1 MKTKKTLYWILM
13 LLPLA
18 AVLVALQFLPDQ
30 IPAHYG
36 ASGQV
41 DRWGSKYETFVFP
54 AFTAAFGGVMLALS
68 RYASRQ
74 EENGTNN
81 EGVVLMAG
89 LSGMALFNAM
99 TLFFLFL
106 AFRKT
111 EDLSAAPVDLYQLLF
126 GILGLGMVAI
136 GNVMPKARMNSLI
149 GLRTTWSMS
158 SEKAWKKSQR
168 FGGIS
173 FILGGLATVLASLL
187 TKGFSCF
194 LWSMGILVSITA
206 VDVVYTYLAAVR
218 SA

>member
-13 LLPLA
+13 ILPLA
-18 AVLVALQFLPDQ
+18 AVLIALQFLPDQ

-41 DRWGSKYETFVFP
+41 DRWGSKYETLIFP
-54 AFTAAFGGVMLALS
+54 ALTAVFGGVMLAVA

-74 EENGTNN
+74 EESGTNN
-81 EGVVLMAG
+81 EGVVFMAG
-89 LSGMALFNAM
+89 LSGMLLFNAM

-111 EDLSAAPVDLYQLLF
+111 EDLAAAPVDVYQLMF

-136 GNVMPKARMNSLI
+136 GNVMPKARMNSLV
-149 GLRTTWSMS
+149 GLRTPWSRKN
-158 SEKAWKKSQR
+158 ETVWKKSQR

-173 FILGGLATVLASLL
+173 FILGGVATVLVSIL
-187 TKGFSCF
+187 TKGFSCLLCF
-194 LWSMGILVSITA
+194 LGILAVIT
-206 VDVVYTYLAAVR
+206 VIDVIYTYRAASQ